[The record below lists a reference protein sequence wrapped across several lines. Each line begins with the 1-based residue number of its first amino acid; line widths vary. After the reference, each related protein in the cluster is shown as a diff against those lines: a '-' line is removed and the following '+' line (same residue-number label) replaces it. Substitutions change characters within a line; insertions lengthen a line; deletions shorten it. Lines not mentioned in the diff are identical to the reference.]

1 MTAHHTIWIVT
12 GTCGAYS
19 DKSIWTVCWRHT
31 EADAKAVV
39 AVLNEEAAVYK
50 AWANLPDSDVHFG
63 SDTDDRRAAMADPYF
78 RTDYTGTHY
87 TCQPIA
93 DDARALFD
101 ELQARQVKR

>member
-1 MTAHHTIWIVT
+1 MTTHHTIWIVT
-12 GTCGAYS
+12 GTCGVYS

-39 AVLNEEAAVYK
+39 AVMNEEAAVYK
-50 AWANLPDSDVHFG
+50 AWEDVGNLYQYG
-63 SDTDDRRAAMADPYF
+63 LRCRARRAVMADPYF

-101 ELQARQVKR
+101 ELQARQVTP

>member
-39 AVLNEEAAVYK
+39 EVLNEEAAAYK
-50 AWANLPDSDVHFG
+50 AWEDGDADGDHYGPRG
-63 SDTDDRRAAMADPYF
+63 KARRATMADPYF
-78 RTDYTGTHY
+78 QADYTGTHY

-101 ELQARQVKR
+101 ELQARQGKP

>member
-1 MTAHHTIWIVT
+1 MTAHHTIWIIT

-39 AVLNEEAAVYK
+39 EVLNAEARAFNVWARSETG
-50 AWANLPDSDVHFG
+50 AWYGEMA
-63 SDTDDRRAAMADPYF
+63 TERRGTMTDPYF
-78 RTDYTGTHY
+78 QTDQDATEY

-101 ELQARQVKR
+101 ELQARQGKP